1 MRLAILLIAGGGSR
15 LKNISG
21 DLPKCMVSINGKP
34 LLERI
39 LYFLEKGG
47 IEKTILVTGYQ
58 ADHIRQ
64 SIGDQWNSIKI
75 EYIYNSK
82 WSTTNNVVSLDLAS
96 EYINQNFIL
105 LEGDLIFTWE
115 AFEKMFYPNRMA
127 VDHYKSFMD
136 GTVVSISDDKIV
148 NKIYLKS
155 NPERPSDLSN
165 MYKTINIYSFDH
177 IDYLNTIAPR
187 LKMLIKSDQTH
198 VYYEQ
203 AIAEAVDSGD
213 ITINSVLF
221 TGSPWYEIDTEQDF
235 LQAEKMFNSG
245 RQ

>member
-1 MRLAILLIAGGGSR
+1 MRLAVLLLAGGGSR

-58 ADHIRQ
+58 ADHIHQ
-64 SIGDQWNSIKI
+64 SIGDKWNSIKI

-82 WSTTNNVVSLDLAS
+82 WSTTNNVLSLDLAS

-165 MYKTINIYSFDH
+165 MYKTVNIYSFDY

-235 LQAEKMFNSG
+235 LQAEQMFNSG

>member
-1 MRLAILLIAGGGSR
+1 MRLAILLISGGGSR

-136 GTVVSISDDKIV
+136 GTVVSISDDKFV

-155 NPERPSDLSN
+155 NQN
-165 MYKTINIYSFDH
+165 
-177 IDYLNTIAPR
+177 
-187 LKMLIKSDQTH
+187 
-198 VYYEQ
+198 
-203 AIAEAVDSGD
+203 
-213 ITINSVLF
+213 
-221 TGSPWYEIDTEQDF
+221 
-235 LQAEKMFNSG
+235 
-245 RQ
+245 